1 MVRRDL
7 RSSRKRAG
15 RAGVVD
21 EMGKLQWRPY
31 ACTVVNESVMIR
43 LKRDTSLGRS
53 GYFVQCDQTDCQ
65 YVEKNELPC
74 MLNVEMFV
82 SEIREIEHRR
92 RHPEDR

>member
-1 MVRRDL
+1 
-7 RSSRKRAG
+7 
-15 RAGVVD
+15 
-21 EMGKLQWRPY
+21 MGKLQWRPY

-53 GYFVQCDQTDCQ
+53 GYFVQCDQTECQ